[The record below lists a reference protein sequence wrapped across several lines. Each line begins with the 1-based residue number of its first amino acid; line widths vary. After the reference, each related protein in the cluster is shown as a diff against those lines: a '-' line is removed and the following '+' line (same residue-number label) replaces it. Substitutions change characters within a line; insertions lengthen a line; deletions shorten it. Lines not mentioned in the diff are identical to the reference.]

1 MVVHPCNAVV
11 LIMTCG
17 PQEQTLSMEAAKLNY
32 TQMLDMIAASLAQ
45 PRDRLDITYTDEDG
59 DIIQLAS
66 QGCLV
71 ECIRCFAS
79 RACDPLTL
87 HLTVS
92 VLPASNQTAWAQDTI
107 AEQDSLFD
115 ECFPQEEEAEE
126 EDWTLVEEDPSDILF
141 SGAAVTCKGKRSE
154 PAGPQSSSSCFAGVL
169 ESSSSSS
176 ASLVMESSAKAA
188 TEEQPQ
194 DDGSMAMEASM
205 SGSGAADGAAPPVV
219 EEFPVSEKDEQ
230 QFQGWLES
238 QINGG
243 LKRQRSE
250 GAEMAWHIRT
260 AATGHSHSDMEFE
273 KWLDHE
279 LGVVTG
285 PLRHSKRQRGKS
297 AASTS
302 PYDRRAGE
310 SQVGS
315 EGDAVAPLVWMLSG
329 LNPFG
334 AQSQVSV
341 S

>member
-11 LIMTCG
+11 LTMTCG
-17 PQEQTLSMEAAKLNY
+17 SQEKILSMEAAKLNY
-32 TQMLDMIAASLAQ
+32 TQMLDFIAASLAQ
-45 PRDRLDITYTDEDG
+45 PRDRLDVTYTDEDG

-87 HLTVS
+87 HLTVN
-92 VLPASNQTAWAQDTI
+92 VLPASNQTAWAQDAI
-107 AEQDSLFD
+107 AEQDSLFE
-115 ECFPQEEEAEE
+115 ECFPREEEAEE
-126 EDWTLVEEDPSDILF
+126 DDWTLVEEDASDILF
-141 SGAAVTCKGKRSE
+141 SDTADTRKGKQGE

-188 TEEQPQ
+188 TEEHPE

-205 SGSGAADGAAPPVV
+205 SGSGAADGAAPPL

-260 AATGHSHSDMEFE
+260 AASSHSHSDAEFE

-310 SQVGS
+310 SQADG
-315 EGDAVAPLVWMLSG
+315 EGDTVAPLVWMLSG